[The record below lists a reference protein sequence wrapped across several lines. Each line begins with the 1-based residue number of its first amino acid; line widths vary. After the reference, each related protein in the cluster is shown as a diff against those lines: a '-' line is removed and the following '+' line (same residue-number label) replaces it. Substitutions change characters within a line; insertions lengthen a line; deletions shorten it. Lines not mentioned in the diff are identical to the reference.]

1 MTFSNFYIRIKK
13 ILNADVLFVVF
24 SLILGVVVSLFSV
37 RSIFEMKTVTSTE
50 DFISGVSVLISIFSV
65 VILIAFSLSR
75 SLKEDKSVQKPNFII
90 VEKKEKSKTDDKG
103 NKDDKKD
110 KEVKEDT
117 SYAYDNLLSLKRRD
131 VLNTFKE
138 TEDRIKTEILNLKK
152 WARVNLIIGVLI
164 TVAGLGTLFAFIKWG
179 EDDFGNAIDSV
190 TLAKLSLYWISKLS
204 LVILIEVFAFFFLRV
219 YKENME
225 TIKYYHNELTSIE
238 SRKKALLFSIL
249 HGCKE
254 DVSQTLNTMNL
265 VDRNFVIHKEQTT
278 VELEKIKIINT
289 SLKEQID
296 NLWELIKGIVPH
308 QSDR

>member
-1 MTFSNFYIRIKK
+1 MTFSDFYKRMKK
-13 ILNADVLFVVF
+13 ILNTDVLFIVF
-24 SLILGVVVSLFSV
+24 SLILGVIVALFSV
-37 RSIFEMKTVTSTE
+37 GSIFGMKDVTFTE
-50 DFISGVSVLISIFSV
+50 DFISGVSGIISIISV

-75 SLKEDKSVQKPNFII
+75 SLKEDKSVQKPNYII
-90 VEKKEKSKTDDKG
+90 VEKKEKSKTDD
-103 NKDDKKD
+103 NEVKDAKD
-110 KEVKEDT
+110 AKEDT

-131 VLNTFKE
+131 VLTTFKE

-179 EDDFGNAIDSV
+179 EDDFGKAIDSV

-204 LVILIEVFAFFFLRV
+204 LVILIEVFALFFLRV

-254 DVSQTLNTMNL
+254 DVSQSLSTMNL
-265 VDRNFVIHKEQTT
+265 IDRNFVLHKEQTT
-278 VELEKIKIINT
+278 VELEKIKIINVT
-289 SLKEQID
+289 LKEQID
-296 NLWELIKGIVPH
+296 NLWGLIKGIVPH
-308 QSDR
+308 KIEN